1 VWKSII
7 EADGMTR
14 KLLAERSGL
23 SQRFLA
29 QVELGQ
35 ANPSLASLCQLAE
48 VCGLAPHELL
58 ARAAERPVDEQPIA
72 LLGLR
77 GAGKSAVG
85 RRLAK
90 ELGVGFVE
98 LDAEVERDA
107 GLSVGEI
114 FELHGEASFRRRERE
129 ALRRILAQGDR
140 VVLATGGG
148 LVTEPE
154 SFELVHRHC
163 RSVWLRATPEEHWR
177 RVVAQGDLR
186 PMEGNRRAFEDL
198 CAILEEREP
207 LYERVELR
215 VETSGRSVREV
226 TEELAGVFGGGR

>member
-1 VWKSII
+1 
-7 EADGMTR
+7 
-14 KLLAERSGL
+14 
-23 SQRFLA
+23 
-29 QVELGQ
+29 
-35 ANPSLASLCQLAE
+35 
-48 VCGLAPHELL
+48 LAPHELL

-177 RVVAQGDLR
+177 AG
-186 PMEGNRRAFEDL
+186 GRAGGFAADGGES
-198 CAILEEREP
+198 P
-207 LYERVELR
+207 
-215 VETSGRSVREV
+215 GVRG
-226 TEELAGVFGGGR
+226 LMRDFGGARAAL

>member
-1 VWKSII
+1 MSSQLRCWGC
-7 EADGMTR
+7 AGPGR
-14 KLLAERSGL
+14 ARWAAGWRRSWGW
-23 SQRFLA
+23 
-29 QVELGQ
+29 
-35 ANPSLASLCQLAE
+35 ASW
-48 VCGLAPHELL
+48 
-58 ARAAERPVDEQPIA
+58 
-72 LLGLR
+72 
-77 GAGKSAVG
+77 
-85 RRLAK
+85 
-90 ELGVGFVE
+90 E